1 MRIKQTAIVKRT
13 FSARGAVY
21 GLGCMLVGALAA
33 LLLSAP
39 LLPPSSVA
47 AAENGGAAAKR
58 GEAMFKQRCIAC
70 HNKQPGDTTPFGP
83 PNLNGIFRGPNAITT
98 KDAAAVISD
107 GKGQMPGWGKVL
119 TKGDIDDLLA
129 YLKTL
134 SPPDPA
140 TK

>member
-39 LLPPSSVA
+39 LLQPSVA

-70 HNKQPGDTTPFGP
+70 HNKQLGDTTPFGP